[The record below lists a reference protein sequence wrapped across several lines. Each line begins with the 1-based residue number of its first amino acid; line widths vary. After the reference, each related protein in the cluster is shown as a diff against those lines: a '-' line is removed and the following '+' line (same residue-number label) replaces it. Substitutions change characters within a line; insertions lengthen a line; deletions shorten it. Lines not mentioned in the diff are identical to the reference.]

1 MVPAR
6 VRAEELATNAQLGA
20 AELRR
25 GDAGADAG
33 AGRVGARRRPRRLLP
48 APVRLARLNAGG
60 RAIEHLQGSVLKV
73 HRQRLLCK
81 RIQFVPRSSHFSSYH
96 GPCNVVTDNHLQLFQ
111 KKNNHLQNEP
121 LKFW

>member
-81 RIQFVPRSSHFSSYH
+81 RI
-96 GPCNVVTDNHLQLFQ
+96 
-111 KKNNHLQNEP
+111 
-121 LKFW
+121 